1 MAEEQKK
8 RRGENFDVFVSYRR
22 SDGKDIARIL
32 NLAFKNAGYRCFLDY
47 NDLEGGVFGKK
58 LENAVLDAP
67 VFVMVLTNDYFARC
81 TQEGDWVRREIELAL
96 DNDKIIVPLNYDAVL
111 NGVPDYLDEKFK
123 ERVGC
128 HNFATVYSNDAFE
141 ATFNDMLEKR
151 IRKVMGSLQKQTDK
165 AVVTVVSDA
174 DCTLMER
181 NEVIATLQADEDN
194 YILLGKG
201 NHLLKAQS
209 DEFPEISVRIPKNI
223 PEVPW
228 EDFIEINLADKVK
241 ARRIDIKRKEDAEIA
256 KQKAEAERI
265 KREMKEAEE
274 RKKEEERR
282 RREWEAMTPI
292 EQAVKRLV
300 QNLPS
305 HPQTLTGHSNYV
317 LSVCWSPDG
326 KYLASGSTKI
336 IKRKYFWNDD
346 TYCGEL
352 FIWDANSG
360 QRLKTLE
367 GHSNS
372 VWSVCWSPDGKYL
385 ASGSQDNKVI
395 IWDANSGQRLKT
407 LKGHYWNVSSV
418 GWSPD
423 GKYLAS
429 GGGDIT
435 IKIWD
440 AKSGQRLKTLEG
452 HSERVNSVCWSPDG
466 KYLASGS
473 NDKTVK
479 IWDANSGQ
487 RLKTLEGHSDVV
499 LSVCWSPDGKYLA
512 SGSNDKTVIIWDANS
527 GQRLQ
532 TLKGYYGSVLSVCWS
547 PDGKY
552 LASGSWDKTIII
564 WDAKSGA
571 KLQTLEGHSG
581 SVYSVCW
588 SPDGKYLASG
598 SNDNTVKIWGVE

>member
-96 DNDKIIVPLNYDAVL
+96 DNDKIIVPLNYDAIL

-181 NEVIATLQADEDN
+181 NEVIATLQADEDS

-209 DEFPEISVRIPKNI
+209 DEFPEISVRITKSI

-228 EDFIEINLADKVK
+228 EDFIEIKLADNLP
-241 ARRIDIKRKEDAEIA
+241 
-256 KQKAEAERI
+256 
-265 KREMKEAEE
+265 
-274 RKKEEERR
+274 KK
-282 RREWEAMTPI
+282 PI
-292 EQAVKRLV
+292 EPVEPPQAVTPTPTIVPQVPKFDSIS
-300 QNLPS
+300 PS
-305 HPQTLTGHSNYV
+305 DFQLLRTLTEHSDQVRSVAASPDGRYLASGSRDRTVIIRDAKSGQKLKTLYGHSSGV
-317 LSVCWSPDG
+317 ISVCWSPDG
-326 KYLASGSTKI
+326 KYLASGSYDYT
-336 IKRKYFWNDD
+336 
-346 TYCGEL
+346 L

-360 QRLKTLE
+360 QRLKTL
-367 GHSNS
+367 
-372 VWSVCWSPDGKYL
+372 
-385 ASGSQDNKVI
+385 
-395 IWDANSGQRLKT
+395 
-407 LKGHYWNVSSV
+407 
-418 GWSPD
+418 
-423 GKYLAS
+423 
-429 GGGDIT
+429 
-435 IKIWD
+435 
-440 AKSGQRLKTLEG
+440 
-452 HSERVNSVCWSPDG
+452 
-466 KYLASGS
+466 
-473 NDKTVK
+473 
-479 IWDANSGQ
+479 
-487 RLKTLEGHSDVV
+487 
-499 LSVCWSPDGKYLA
+499 
-512 SGSNDKTVIIWDANS
+512 
-527 GQRLQ
+527 
-532 TLKGYYGSVLSVCWS
+532 
-547 PDGKY
+547 
-552 LASGSWDKTIII
+552 
-564 WDAKSGA
+564 
-571 KLQTLEGHSG
+571 
-581 SVYSVCW
+581 
-588 SPDGKYLASG
+588 
-598 SNDNTVKIWGVE
+598 

>member
-111 NGVPDYLDEKFK
+111 NGVPDYLDEKFR

-209 DEFPEISVRIPKNI
+209 DEFPEISVRITKSI

-228 EDFIEINLADKVK
+228 EDFLEIELADNVK
-241 ARRIDIKRKEDAEIA
+241 LIRVEH
-256 KQKAEAERI
+256 
-265 KREMKEAEE
+265 
-274 RKKEEERR
+274 
-282 RREWEAMTPI
+282 
-292 EQAVKRLV
+292 VKRLEREKQIEKSVRLLV
-300 QNLPS
+300 QNITKIPK
-305 HPQTLTGHSNYV
+305 TLTEHFSWVISVNWSPNGRYFATGSNDKTIIIWDANSDQKIRTLRGHSG
-317 LSVCWSPDG
+317 SVISVNWSPDGRYLASGSNDKTIIIWDTNSGQKLQILKGHSKFIRSVSWSPDG
-326 KYLASGSTKI
+326 KYLASGSG
-336 IKRKYFWNDD
+336 DD
-346 TYCGEL
+346 TVI
-352 FIWDANSG
+352 IWDTNSG
-360 QRLKTLE
+360 EKLQILKS
-367 GHSNS
+367 HSNS
-372 VWSVCWSPDGKYL
+372 VFSVSWSPDGKYLASDSLDNTIKIWDAESGECIRTLNGHSSYVYSVCWSPDGKYL
-385 ASGSQDNKVI
+385 VSGS
-395 IWDANSGQRLKT
+395 
-407 LKGHYWNVSSV
+407 
-418 GWSPD
+418 
-423 GKYLAS
+423 
-429 GGGDIT
+429 
-435 IKIWD
+435 
-440 AKSGQRLKTLEG
+440 E
-452 HSERVNSVCWSPDG
+452 
-466 KYLASGS
+466 
-473 NDKTVK
+473 
-479 IWDANSGQ
+479 
-487 RLKTLEGHSDVV
+487 
-499 LSVCWSPDGKYLA
+499 
-512 SGSNDKTVIIWDANS
+512 DKTVIIWDANNYQRFKILEGHS
-527 GQRLQ
+527 GRV
-532 TLKGYYGSVLSVCWS
+532 SSVCWS

-552 LASGSWDKTIII
+552 LASGSWDATVII
-564 WDAKSGA
+564 WDANSGQRL
-571 KLQTLEGHSG
+571 KTLEGKFG
-581 SVYSVCW
+581 EIESVSW
-588 SPDGKYLASG
+588 SPDGKYLVSG
-598 SNDNTVKIWGVE
+598 STDNTVKIWGVE

>member
-1 MAEEQKK
+1 M
-8 RRGENFDVFVSYRR
+8 
-22 SDGKDIARIL
+22 

-81 TQEGDWVRREIELAL
+81 NEEGDWVRREIELAL

-174 DCTLMER
+174 DCTLTER

-209 DEFPEISVRIPKNI
+209 DEFPEISVRITKNI

-228 EDFIEINLADKVK
+228 EDFIEINLADKVQQ
-241 ARRIDIKRKEDAEIA
+241 IQEEIRKKGEEEHRLREEEER
-256 KQKAEAERI
+256 KLKVEAERLERE
-265 KREMKEAEE
+265 KREAEE

-300 QNLPS
+300 QNPTS
-305 HPQTLTGHSNYV
+305 HPKTFTGHSNNV
-317 LSVCWSPDG
+317 LSVAASPDG

-336 IKRKYFWNDD
+336 IKGKYFWNDD

-367 GHSNS
+367 GHSSS
-372 VWSVCWSPDGKYL
+372 VESVCWSPDGKYL
-385 ASGSQDNKVI
+385 ASGSEDKTVI
-395 IWDANSGQRLKT
+395 IWDAKSGESLKT
-407 LKGHYWNVSSV
+407 LKGHSRVVFSV
-418 GWSPD
+418 CWSPD

-429 GGGDIT
+429 GSEDNT
-435 IKIWD
+435 IIIWD
-440 AKSGQRLKTLEG
+440 AKSGEIIKTLKGHSSIVYSVCWSPDGKYLASGPRGNIVIILDVNSGQKLKTLKG
-452 HSERVNSVCWSPDG
+452 HSDIVNSVCWSPDG

-473 NDKTVK
+473 MD
-479 IWDANSGQ
+479 D
-487 RLKTLEGHSDVV
+487 
-499 LSVCWSPDGKYLA
+499 
-512 SGSNDKTVIIWDANS
+512 TVIIWDANS
-527 GQRLQ
+527 GQRIK
-532 TLKGYYGSVLSVCWS
+532 TLEGHSLSVESVSWS

-552 LASGSWDKTIII
+552 LVSGSYDYTVII
-564 WDAKSGA
+564 WDADSGQRL
-571 KLQTLEGHSG
+571 KTLEGHSG

-598 SNDNTVKIWGVE
+598 SVDYTVKIWGVE

>member
-151 IRKVMGSLQKQTDK
+151 IRKVMDSLQKQTDK

-209 DEFPEISVRIPKNI
+209 DEFPEISVRITKSI

-228 EDFIEINLADKVK
+228 EDFIEINIADKLP
-241 ARRIDIKRKEDAEIA
+241 IK
-256 KQKAEAERI
+256 
-265 KREMKEAEE
+265 
-274 RKKEEERR
+274 
-282 RREWEAMTPI
+282 PI
-292 EQAVKRLV
+292 EPVEPPQPVTPQPSVVTPTPTVVPQVPKLESISPSDFRLLRNLDGHTNPVSSVAVSPDGKYLASGSEDNTV
-300 QNLPS
+300 IIWDANSGEKLK
-305 HPQTLTGHSNYV
+305 TLKGHSDIV
-317 LSVCWSPDG
+317 KSVSWSPDG
-326 KYLASGSTKI
+326 KYLASGSVDKTVI
-336 IKRKYFWNDD
+336 
-346 TYCGEL
+346 
-352 FIWDANSG
+352 IWDAKSG
-360 QRLKTLE
+360 QILKTLK
-367 GHSNS
+367 GHSYLVYS
-372 VWSVCWSPDGKYL
+372 VSWSPDGKYL
-385 ASGSQDNKVI
+385 ASGSDDKTVI
-395 IWDANSGQRLKT
+395 IWDAKSGKILKT
-407 LKGHYWNVSSV
+407 LEGHSYTVESV
-418 GWSPD
+418 CWSPD
-423 GKYLAS
+423 GRYLAS
-429 GGGDIT
+429 GSWDKTVI
-435 IKIWD
+435 IWD

-452 HSERVNSVCWSPDG
+452 HSDSV
-466 KYLASGS
+466 
-473 NDKTVK
+473 
-479 IWDANSGQ
+479 
-487 RLKTLEGHSDVV
+487 R
-499 LSVCWSPDGKYLA
+499 
-512 SGSNDKTVIIWDANS
+512 
-527 GQRLQ
+527 
-532 TLKGYYGSVLSVCWS
+532 SVCWS

-552 LASGSWDKTIII
+552 LASGSWDQTVII
-564 WDAKSGA
+564 WDAKSGQRLKTLEEHSDLVRSVCWSLDGKYLA
-571 KLQTLEGHSG
+571 SCSWDKTIIIWDVMSGTKLKTLEGHSDY
-581 SVYSVCW
+581 VLSVCW
-588 SPDGKYLASG
+588 SPDGKYLAS
-598 SNDNTVKIWGVE
+598 SSSDKTVKIWGVE

>member
-1 MAEEQKK
+1 MAEEQTKNKEK
-8 RRGENFDVFVSYRR
+8 REFVRGNNFDVFVSYRR

-67 VFVMVLTNDYFARC
+67 VFVMVLTPDYFARC

-174 DCTLMER
+174 DCTLTER

-209 DEFPEISVRIPKNI
+209 DEFPEISVRITKNI

-228 EDFIEINLADKVK
+228 EDFIEINIADKLPKKPSEPVEPPK
-241 ARRIDIKRKEDAEIA
+241 PVTPQPSVVTPTPTDVPQVSKLDSISPNDFRELRNLKGHSLVVWSVAASPDGRYLVSGSKGIIKGKYIWNDDTYCGEIIIWDAKSGQILKTLKGHSKDVRSVSWSPDGRYLASGSEDNTLIMWDAIGG
-256 KQKAEAERI
+256 
-265 KREMKEAEE
+265 
-274 RKKEEERR
+274 KK
-282 RREWEAMTPI
+282 
-292 EQAVKRLV
+292 L
-300 QNLPS
+300 
-305 HPQTLTGHSNYV
+305 QTLEGHSEIVN
-317 LSVCWSPDG
+317 SVHWSPDG
-326 KYLASGSTKI
+326 KYLASGSSDK
-336 IKRKYFWNDD
+336 
-346 TYCGEL
+346 
-352 FIWDANSG
+352 
-360 QRLKTLE
+360 
-367 GHSNS
+367 
-372 VWSVCWSPDGKYL
+372 
-385 ASGSQDNKVI
+385 
-395 IWDANSGQRLKT
+395 
-407 LKGHYWNVSSV
+407 
-418 GWSPD
+418 
-423 GKYLAS
+423 
-429 GGGDIT
+429 T

-440 AKSGQRLKTLEG
+440 AKSGEKLKTLEG
-452 HSERVNSVCWSPDG
+452 HSESVW
-466 KYLASGS
+466 
-473 NDKTVK
+473 
-479 IWDANSGQ
+479 
-487 RLKTLEGHSDVV
+487 
-499 LSVCWSPDGKYLA
+499 
-512 SGSNDKTVIIWDANS
+512 
-527 GQRLQ
+527 
-532 TLKGYYGSVLSVCWS
+532 SVCWS

-552 LASGSWDKTIII
+552 LASGSWDKTVII
-564 WDAKSGA
+564 WDAKSGESL
-571 KLQTLEGHSG
+571 KTLYGHSDG
-581 SVYSVCW
+581 VEPVCW

-598 SNDNTVKIWGVE
+598 SWDETVIIWDAKSGENLKTLYGHSGRVSSVSWSPDGKYLASGSYDETIIIWDAKSGEKLKTLEGHFHIVNSVCWSPDGKYLASSSYYEIVKIWGVE